1 MPYDTGRSGF
11 SGGSAGKK
19 KKKNPPAMQEMWL
32 QSLGQEDSLENSLP
46 TPVFLPGKSP
56 GRLQSMELQESDDNN
71 RKLSSVL
78 CDDLEG

>member
-19 KKKNPPAMQEMWL
+19 TKNPPAMQEMRL
-32 QSLGQEDSLENSLP
+32 QSLGQEDSLENSLL

-56 GRLQSMELQESDDNN
+56 GRLQSMELQESDNDN
-71 RKLSSVL
+71 RELSSVL
-78 CDDLEG
+78 CDDLVG